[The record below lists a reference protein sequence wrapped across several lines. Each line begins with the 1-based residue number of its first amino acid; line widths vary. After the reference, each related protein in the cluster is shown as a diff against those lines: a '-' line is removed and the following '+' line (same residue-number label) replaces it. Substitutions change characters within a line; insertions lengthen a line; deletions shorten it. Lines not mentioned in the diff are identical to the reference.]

1 MTFAGKLRLTLLL
14 AALLPSI
21 LITIIVVIG
30 LPAQIRRVE
39 AQQEKESA
47 ALFRTLLDSRV
58 SEAQQ
63 TISYV
68 AGTREFQMM
77 ELAREN
83 GHVDSKYRLPLLTLD
98 FLEYIDSAGTVLY
111 SAARPAMIGQVDFSV
126 KLHRPD
132 TAEVTCWFEYD
143 LKGSHPAAQI
153 IVPTET
159 GTLVGGI
166 YLDGSFQALAEAMTR
181 STIRCVDKT
190 SSYYDGTPD
199 EKYLFDPGGG
209 LYFVATFH
217 PADIS
222 PIFTKF
228 LIAIGAVTLF
238 SLLLVIPAGL
248 YFSARTNREIERLSD
263 GAIRVAKGD
272 FSQPIPDADD
282 REFAQ
287 LADSF
292 NHMMR
297 QLDEYRAKLIMSEK
311 IAAWQ
316 SVGRKVAHEVKNPLT
331 PIAIAADDLRRSYE
345 EGRPDFK
352 EILNSSAAT
361 IKHEVDRLK
370 KLIDQFSSFARMPAP
385 EIIAVEVKP
394 FVDELT
400 TLYADDIAKGKLWID
415 NHLTAPR
422 IFCDPDQIRQ
432 AIINLIK
439 NSLEGPCEHCA
450 VTLAQEGNAVSIT
463 IGDDGPGFPA
473 KILAEGVVPYFTT
486 KKEGGGMGLLICQ
499 RIAFDHDGQMTMRNK
514 PEGGAEVII
523 TLPQKH
529 A

>member
-21 LITIIVVIG
+21 LITIIVIIG

-39 AQQEKESA
+39 VQQEQEA
-47 ALFRTLLDSRV
+47 VGLFRTLLDSRV

-68 AGTREFQMM
+68 AGSREFQMM

-98 FLEYIDSAGTVLY
+98 FLEYFDTAGTTLY
-111 SAARPAMIGQVDFSV
+111 SADRPAMIGQLDFSV

-132 TAEVTCWFEYD
+132 TAEVWYWFEHD

-153 IVPTET
+153 IVPTEA
-159 GTLVGGI
+159 GILVGGI
-166 YLDGSFQALAEAMTR
+166 YLDGPFQALAEAMTR
-181 STIRCVDKT
+181 STIRCVNKL
-190 SSYYDGTPD
+190 SSYYVGDPG

-209 LYFVATFH
+209 LYFMATFH
-217 PADIS
+217 PADTG
-222 PIFTKF
+222 PIFTNF

-248 YFSARTNREIERLSD
+248 YFSARTNREIELLSD
-263 GAIRVAKGD
+263 GAVRVAKGD
-272 FSQPIPDADD
+272 FSQPIPEANDL
-282 REFAQ
+282 EFSR
-287 LADSF
+287 LAESF

-297 QLDEYRAKLIMSEK
+297 QLDDYRAKLIMSEK

-352 EILNSSAAT
+352 EILESSAAT
-361 IKHEVDRLK
+361 IRHEVDRLK
-370 KLIDQFSSFARMPAP
+370 KLIDQFASFARMPAP
-385 EIIAVEVKP
+385 EIVAVEVKP
-394 FVDELT
+394 LVDELAA
-400 TLYADDIAKGKLWID
+400 LFVDDISKGKLSIE
-415 NHLTAPR
+415 NRLAQNR
-422 IFCDPDQIRQ
+422 IHCDPDQIRQ
-432 AIINLIK
+432 AVINLIK
-439 NSLEGPCEHCA
+439 NSFEGPCGHC
-450 VTLAQEGNAVSIT
+450 VLTLAREADVISIT
-463 IGDDGPGFPA
+463 IADDGPGFPK
-473 KILAEGVVPYFTT
+473 KILDEGIVPYYTT

-499 RIAFDHDGQMTMRNK
+499 RIAFDHGGQLIIRNK
-514 PEGGAEVII
+514 SEGGAEVTI
-523 TLPQKH
+523 TLPHKD